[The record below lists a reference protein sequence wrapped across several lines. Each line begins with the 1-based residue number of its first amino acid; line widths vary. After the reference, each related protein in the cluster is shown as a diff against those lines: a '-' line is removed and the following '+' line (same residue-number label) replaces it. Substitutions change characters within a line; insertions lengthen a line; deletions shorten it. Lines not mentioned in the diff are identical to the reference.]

1 MMNSSEDEKFK
12 EAGIGRGNRARF
24 LVRKVPV
31 IVTMIA
37 LIIVIKSAIV
47 LLLWN
52 ALVPELFHGPTLSY
66 PQALGLTVLVKLLFG
81 FPKFGPFS
89 GRHWGPPWKA
99 RWAGL
104 PPEEREKLREEIRRR
119 CWGEAST

>member
-1 MMNSSEDEKFK
+1 MMNSSEDEKLS
-12 EAGIGRGNRARF
+12 ESGSGRAGRARF
-24 LVRKVPV
+24 LVRKVPMIV
-31 IVTMIA
+31 IMIA

-52 ALVPELFHGPTLSY
+52 ALIPDLFHGPLLTF

-81 FPKFGPFS
+81 FPRFGPFG
-89 GRHWGPPWKA
+89 GRQWGTPWKA

-104 PPEEREKLREEIRRR
+104 PSEEREKLREEIRRR
-119 CWGEAST
+119 CWGEASP

>member
-1 MMNSSEDEKFK
+1 MMNSSEEEKLK
-12 EAGIGRGNRARF
+12 ETGVGCGGRGRF
-24 LVRKVPV
+24 WVRKVPFIVLV
-31 IVTMIA
+31 IG

-52 ALVPELFHGPTLSY
+52 ALIPNLFHGPLLTY
-66 PQALGLTVLVKLLFG
+66 PQALGLTVLAKLLFG
-81 FPKFGPFS
+81 FARFGPFA

-104 PPEEREKLREEIRRR
+104 PAEEREKLREEIRKRF
-119 CWGEAST
+119 CDEAST

>member
-1 MMNSSEDEKFK
+1 MNSSEDEKLK
-12 EAGIGRGNRARF
+12 GGGIGRASRARF
-24 LVRKVPV
+24 LVRKGPV

-37 LIIVIKSAIV
+37 LIIVIKSAIL

-52 ALVPELFHGPTLSY
+52 ALIPDLFHGPSLTY
-66 PQALGLTVLVKLLFG
+66 PQALGLTVLIKLLLG
-81 FPKFGPFS
+81 FPRFGPFS
-89 GRHWGPPWKA
+89 GRGWGPPWKA

-119 CWGEAST
+119 CWGEGST

>member
-1 MMNSSEDEKFK
+1 MNSSEDEKLT
-12 EAGIGRGNRARF
+12 EAGIGRCNRARF

-52 ALVPELFHGPTLSY
+52 ALVPELFHGRSLTYL
-66 PQALGLTVLVKLLFG
+66 QALGLTVLVKLLFG
-81 FPKFGPFS
+81 FPRFGPFS
-89 GRHWGPPWKA
+89 GRHWGPRWEA